1 MKQPDAMRALAYC
14 RVSTDA
20 QERDGTSLVTQERA
34 CSEYARSM
42 GWTVVDAI
50 SETASGYSL
59 DRPGMARVRQLLVQ
73 GTIDVVVAYAVD
85 RLSRN
90 QNQIGVVFDEVE
102 RAGAKLDFVT
112 EKFEDTAVGRF
123 ILAARAF
130 GAEVEREKILERTT
144 RGKLER
150 ARSGRIP
157 QAMARGTFGYTYN
170 PQTGKRE
177 IELDQADVLRR
188 IFWRFAEAR
197 SFGAVSRELN
207 DDGIP
212 ALGGGR
218 WYPLTIRRILMNE
231 SYTGRFMFGRTQ
243 WVHTRSKQGRPR
255 RKAVARPPEEWIE
268 IPDASPQIID
278 DWTWNRVQA
287 ILNDP
292 GRTVPRPKHHS
303 YVLTGRIK
311 CEACGSAMVGRTM
324 TTGSY
329 RAQYYG
335 CTHSWNPTTKDR
347 CGSRLVRLDRLE
359 SAIWDEIE
367 RVLTDP
373 EVVLRELHARS
384 ADEGDSGERMRIE
397 REIAK
402 LGEREKR
409 LVRLFTYGEIDEQ
422 FIRDEGS
429 LLKKQR
435 QGLEERLRCLQPRTP
450 QLLDDF
456 KPDGLKIACSAIRD
470 WLARATDDD
479 RREVL
484 EALQISIV
492 ATRESAVLNGVLP
505 MAKPQTLF
513 TLTRASA

>member
-1 MKQPDAMRALAYC
+1 MNQFHAVRALVYS

-20 QERDGTSLVTQERA
+20 QEQNGTSLVTQERA
-34 CSEYARSM
+34 CTEYARSM
-42 GWTVVDAI
+42 GWTVIDAI

-59 DRPGMARVRQLLVQ
+59 DRPGMARLRQLLAQ
-73 GTIDVVVAYAVD
+73 GAVDVVVAYAVD

-157 QAMARGTFGYTYN
+157 QAMGRGTYGYPYN

-177 IELDQADVLRR
+177 IEPSQAQVLRR
-188 IFWRFAEAR
+188 IYQRFTETR

-207 DDGIP
+207 DEGIL
-212 ALGGGR
+212 AMGGGR

-231 SYTGRFMFGRTQ
+231 SYTGRLMFRRTQ
-243 WVHTRSKQGRPR
+243 WVKTRTKQGGSR
-255 RKAVARPPEEWIE
+255 RKPVNRPPEEWIE
-268 IPDASPQIID
+268 IPDASPRIID
-278 DWTWNRVQA
+278 DWTWERVQA

-292 GRTVPRPKHHS
+292 SRSIPHMRRNT
-303 YVLTGRIK
+303 YLLTGRIR
-311 CEACGSAMVGRTM
+311 CSVCGSAMVGHTM
-324 TTGSY
+324 GSGSY
-329 RAQYYG
+329 RTQYYG
-335 CTHSWNPTTKDR
+335 CTHANNPTTKDR
-347 CGSRLVRLDRLE
+347 CGSRQVRLDRLE
-359 SAIWDEIE
+359 PAIWYEAG

-373 EVVLRELHARS
+373 ETVVRELRQQS
-384 ADEGDSGERMRIE
+384 AGPEQDQGERKRIE

-422 FIRDEGS
+422 FIHEEGAV
-429 LLKKQR
+429 LKKQK
-435 QGLEERLRCLQPRTP
+435 QGLEERLRCLHPQPATIP
-450 QLLDDF
+450 YDLDA
-456 KPDGLKIACSAIRD
+456 GTLSAACAAVSE

-479 RREVL
+479 RRLVL
-484 EALQISIV
+484 EALQITVV
-492 ATRESAVLNGVLP
+492 ASRERAVVTGVLP
-505 MAKPQTLF
+505 SEPQTL
-513 TLTRASA
+513 LISTRASA